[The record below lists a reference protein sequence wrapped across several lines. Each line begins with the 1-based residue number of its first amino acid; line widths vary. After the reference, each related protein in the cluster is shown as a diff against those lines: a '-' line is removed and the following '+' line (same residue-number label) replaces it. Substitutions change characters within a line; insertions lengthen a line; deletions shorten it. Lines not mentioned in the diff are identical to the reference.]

1 MNSLLSIVD
10 DALVIKKLNVREI
23 DGPVTANDDV
33 QIQGTLYVDKDIKG
47 RRNLDIAGV
56 ITADTIKV
64 NNIISD
70 SAAADKGAATT
81 IFTGKTE
88 KDLDGKGLLFTD
100 GNGSK
105 QFVYKEGNRIWSTMD
120 IDLARNRTYQID
132 RIPVLSATTLGSSV
146 INSNLTTVGQLNGLK
161 VSGQVEFDNW
171 VFFNSYSNRMG
182 INTENPNATFS
193 LFENNVEIILGSFES
208 DVAFIGT
215 FNSSSVDFGT
225 DHKTRMSIKNTG
237 EVVFGNPKYKNANVK
252 IHGRLEVDELV
263 SNLRKKNLPI
273 TFKTNDTSN
282 VFGSGFLWQHEGQN
296 RQFVFSAGPERIT
309 STEIIDLDEG
319 KWFAIDR
326 MMVLSRTTLGHS
338 VTDSN
343 LTKLGILS
351 DLVVEGP
358 ADFQDSLK
366 VNNLNTSSLSS
377 DQTFTI
383 KCNSE
388 TEFKIVANGNIQL
401 GHHENPRRKVIVYG
415 QLNLN
420 LDNVDSDVDLALNES
435 MSINGKKFR
444 VDFRPPTT
452 GQSKKG
458 DIIWNDN
465 PTIEGYIG
473 WVCVREGEPGSWAP
487 FGRIYT
493 DRQ

>member
-33 QIQGTLYVDKDIKG
+33 QVQGSIYIDKDIKS
-47 RRNLDIAGV
+47 RRNLDVAGV
-56 ITADTIKV
+56 ITADTIRV

-70 SAAADKGAATT
+70 SAGADKGAATT
-81 IFTGKTE
+81 VFTGKTE

-105 QFVYKEGNRIWSTMD
+105 QFVFKEGNRLWSTMD
-120 IDLARNRTYQID
+120 IDLARGRSYQID
-132 RIPVLSATTLGSSV
+132 RIPVLSSTTLGSTV
-146 INSNLTTVGQLNGLK
+146 VNSNLTKVGELNGLR

-171 VFFNSYSNRMG
+171 VFFNSYNNRMG

-193 LFENNVEIILGSFES
+193 LLDNNVEIILGSFES

-237 EVVFGNPKYKNANVK
+237 EVIFGNPKYKNANVK

-263 SNLRKKNLPI
+263 SNIKEKNLPI
-273 TFKTNDTSN
+273 TFKTNETSN
-282 VFGSGFLWQHEGQN
+282 VYGTGFLWQHEQQN
-296 RQFVFSAGPERIT
+296 HQFVFSAGPERIT
-309 STEIIDLDEG
+309 STETIDLSEG
-319 KWFAIDR
+319 KWFSIGK
-326 MMVLSRTTLGHS
+326 MMVLSNSTLGSS
-338 VTDSN
+338 VTDSS
-343 LTKLGILS
+343 LTKLGALRS
-351 DLVVEGP
+351 LTVEGP
-358 ADFQDSLK
+358 ADFQDLLK
-366 VNNLNTSSLSS
+366 VNVLNTGLLSS
-377 DQTFTI
+377 DQRFAI
-383 KCNSE
+383 SCNSE
-388 TEFKIVANGNIQL
+388 TEFKIVSNGNIEI
-401 GHHENPRRKVIVYG
+401 GHHDNPRRKVIVYG

-420 LDNVDSDVDLALNES
+420 SVNTDSDVDLALNES
-435 MSINGKKFR
+435 MSINGKKFQVANR
-444 VDFRPPTT
+444 IPTS

-458 DIIWNDN
+458 DIVWNDN
-465 PTIEGYIG
+465 PTVEGYIG
-473 WVCVREGEPGSWAP
+473 WVCVKEGTPGNWAP